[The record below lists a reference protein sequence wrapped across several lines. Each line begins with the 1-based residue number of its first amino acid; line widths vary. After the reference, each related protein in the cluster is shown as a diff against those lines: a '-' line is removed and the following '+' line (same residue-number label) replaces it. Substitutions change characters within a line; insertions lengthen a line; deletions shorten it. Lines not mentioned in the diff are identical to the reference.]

1 MICAICRKIKKLTL
15 RAKGKDKNRFAG
27 KFKIK
32 FHFLELNDL
41 SDEEVLDL
49 EKKMSIQIHAKGT
62 LLFDHKDEIS
72 PYVYLIKKGI
82 VNVGTYNHP

>member
-1 MICAICRKIKKLTL
+1 MKPLRKIEKKIKKLTL

-49 EKKMSIQIHAKGT
+49 EKKMSI
-62 LLFDHKDEIS
+62 
-72 PYVYLIKKGI
+72 
-82 VNVGTYNHP
+82 